1 MSPIAIIFPEPAI
14 YYEEIDIPASVTNRG
29 SHLGF
34 EQAVI
39 LIAECQPRFFHHFGI
54 SDMDVGG
61 AGIIVAGLAVRF
73 KAEIFAGER
82 LRMEVAV
89 GNAEAKRCDI
99 FYRFLRLGDGR
110 PAVMA
115 KTEIVFFDYGSRK
128 SVDMP
133 ASFRQR
139 FFGRENR

>member
-1 MSPIAIIFPEPAI
+1 MSPVAIIFPEPAI
-14 YYEEIDIPASVTNRG
+14 YYEEIEIPAAITNRG

-34 EQAVI
+34 EQAPI
-39 LIAECQPRFFHHFGI
+39 LIADCQPRFFHHYGF

-61 AGIIVAGLAVRF
+61 AGIIVAGLSVRY

-89 GNAEAKRCDI
+89 GNAEAKGCDI
-99 FYRFLRLGDGR
+99 YYRFLKLRDGR

-133 ASFRQR
+133 ALFRQR
-139 FFGRENR
+139 FFDGENR